1 MSTPDTP
8 LVERLCRSLAVHVV
22 ETEGSLEFMDP
33 MPTDIVAEAD
43 NARALIAEAGFDI
56 DLLYPLE
63 DRPTLLPE
71 G

>member
-8 LVERLCRSLAVHVV
+8 LVERLCRSLAFHVV
-22 ETEGSLEFMDP
+22 
-33 MPTDIVAEAD
+33 EAD

>member
-1 MSTPDTP
+1 
-8 LVERLCRSLAVHVV
+8 
-22 ETEGSLEFMDP
+22 